1 MQRLRVNM
9 LFGERIRRFY
19 KEEQQKMDDT
29 SKTNVQSTTIPS
41 DILNLNGSDMQQ
53 NLSQQTSN
61 DATDGL
67 RHYKLRKSYR
77 MITQAYGAS
86 ICIVGMI
93 IPVIASL
100 ITVGVYLILP
110 NSNSQ
115 WQILLIGG
123 VTAAIL
129 WLLIAIPFTGFCTA
143 QAANPHT
150 YSILRIRL
158 HQLKMSLGLVDYD
171 DGSYDEI
178 DSLETVMQKGGFDKN
193 SRHQWDVVKEAYACC
208 IELSRKL
215 FQFPAGLQWYS
226 GSGYTSAWRVLHH
239 AEEVMIEVTDDSTVV
254 REAKNDFR
262 SLQGSKVSGKDKL
275 LNDVKNAV
283 SVLKPEAS
291 IYFEDCP
298 PDKNSNTRNQ
308 STQQGDESSVSDLA
322 SSTSNKN
329 VTNVEVQCETA
340 KLTLREV
347 RRALN
352 EFRDDRW
359 EGLMR
364 QRNRLFKTIAVTGI
378 VTYVLLCVII
388 LAFNSINIKPAIG
401 AATIIYMVGAIAGLF
416 VRFYAES
423 RSDRSIDDFGL
434 STTRLVAIPLLSGLA
449 GIGGVLISEI
459 LASLASNTEISNLF
473 ILQPRV
479 LLIAA
484 VFGATPNLFIKSLQN
499 QAHEYEAD
507 LQSSKAAEITAED
520 S

>member
-1 MQRLRVNM
+1 
-9 LFGERIRRFY
+9 
-19 KEEQQKMDDT
+19 MDDLP
-29 SKTNVQSTTIPS
+29 KTIKPSTTFPN
-41 DILNLNGSDMQQ
+41 DMPNQNGTGSQQ
-53 NLSQQTSN
+53 NLSQQKNN
-61 DATDGL
+61 DAPSGD
-67 RHYKLRKSYR
+67 LRKSYR
-77 MITQAYGAS
+77 IYMRAYGAS
-86 ICIVGMI
+86 LCALVMI
-93 IPVIASL
+93 IPVIAAL
-100 ITVGVYLILP
+100 ITVGVYLTLP
-110 NSNSQ
+110 NSNSSLYS
-115 WQILLIGG
+115 LLVGG
-123 VTAAIL
+123 LIAMIL
-129 WLLIAIPFTGFCTA
+129 WLVIAIPFAGFCTA
-143 QAANPHT
+143 QGASPHT
-150 YSILRIRL
+150 YSLLKIRL
-158 HQLKMSLGLVDYD
+158 HQLKMSLGLKDFA
-171 DGSYDEI
+171 DGTYEEI
-178 DSLETVMQKGGFDKN
+178 NDINDINKIMEHAGFNKKN
-193 SRHQWDVVKEAYACC
+193 DHQREVVKEAYACC
-208 IELSRKL
+208 TELSRKL

-275 LNDVKNAV
+275 LNDVIHAV

-322 SSTSNKN
+322 PGTSNKN
-329 VTNVEVQCETA
+329 LTNVEVQCETA

-388 LAFNSINIKPAIG
+388 LAFDVNNIKSAFGANNIKSAIG

-423 RSDRSIDDFGL
+423 RSDKSIDDFGL

-473 ILQPRV
+473 ILQPRA

-507 LQSSKAAEITAED
+507 LQSSKAAEKTVEN